1 MNDAPL
7 IRIGIDLVGAR
18 FEALVTPE
26 DDVVRAAG
34 FVGQPDALEQR
45 LIARVPALAE
55 RGVRPDAIATGP
67 VAAALHAYA
76 NGRLEAL
83 NEIAVEQPASPFR
96 GEVWRA
102 LREVPPGAPV
112 TYTALAAQAG
122 RPTAIRAAASAC
134 ASNLIP
140 LIVPCH
146 RIVRSDGS
154 LGGYLFGTELKR
166 RLLEHE
172 ASHAAESRGSGR
184 SSRRR

>member
-7 IRIGIDLVGAR
+7 TRIGVDFVGAR

-34 FVGQPDALEQR
+34 FVGHPAELEQR
-45 LIARVPALAE
+45 LFARAPVLAQ
-55 RGVRPDAIATGP
+55 RGVRPDTIATGP
-67 VAAALHAYA
+67 IAAALHAYA
-76 NGRLEAL
+76 NGHLEAL
-83 NEIAVEQPASPFR
+83 TEIPVSQPAPPFR

-112 TYTALAAQAG
+112 TYTELAARAG
-122 RPTAIRAAASAC
+122 RPAAIRAAASAC

-146 RIVRSDGS
+146 RVVRSDGS
-154 LGGYLFGTELKR
+154 LGGYLFGTALKR
-166 RLLEHE
+166 RILEHE
-172 ASHAAESRGSGR
+172 SAHAAA
-184 SSRRR
+184 SRRA